1 MSPRAWPKSKGTLT
15 RQGTKRR
22 LAHEAGI
29 SLHFYRQAV
38 RVANIP
44 TDEFERFVESTIRL
58 LARRSR
64 TWVADA
70 ASAMLPARKQD
81 RARTAVA
88 QGGCLK

>member
-1 MSPRAWPKSKGTLT
+1 VSPRAWPKSKGTLT

-44 TDEFERFVESTIRL
+44 TDEFERLVESDNPPTGET
-58 LARRSR
+58 LANL
-64 TWVADA
+64 VADA
-70 ASAMLPARKQD
+70 ASAMLPAGRQD

-88 QGGCLK
+88 QGGRLK

>member
-1 MSPRAWPKSKGTLT
+1 VSPRAWPKSKGTLT

-44 TDEFERFVESTIRL
+44 TDEFERLVESTIRL

-64 TWVADA
+64 TWSPTPRRLCYPPEDKTVPAQRWHREA
-70 ASAMLPARKQD
+70 A
-81 RARTAVA
+81 
-88 QGGCLK
+88 